1 MPAVCMIATHIAHD
15 EHRAL
20 PQRRSHSAVVH
31 PHAVRMVAAV
41 RDTQIS
47 RRVGFQGTRAPS
59 PVSPIL
65 LPPPA
70 SLFQSI
76 VIFSHPNH
84 GFRPRDPIQC
94 LWIGGVSSTYPHF
107 PPNLRWLQFKTFIV
121 AVMNTTSTSPTLP
134 YGTAATAR
142 DPTHASA
149 AVRHTRRSTCP
160 HWGLNTRE
168 P

>member
-1 MPAVCMIATHIAHD
+1 MPAVCIIATRIAHY
-15 EHRAL
+15 EYRAL
-20 PQRRSHSAVVH
+20 PQRRSHSAVSPPTCRAHGCGSARYPDQSASWFSGH
-31 PHAVRMVAAV
+31 PGTLAC
-41 RDTQIS
+41 IS
-47 RRVGFQGTRAPS
+47 YS
-59 PVSPIL
+59 PPL
-65 LPPPA
+65 PA

-121 AVMNTTSTSPTLP
+121 AVMNTTSTSPIHP

-149 AVRHTRRSTCP
+149 AVRHTRRSACP